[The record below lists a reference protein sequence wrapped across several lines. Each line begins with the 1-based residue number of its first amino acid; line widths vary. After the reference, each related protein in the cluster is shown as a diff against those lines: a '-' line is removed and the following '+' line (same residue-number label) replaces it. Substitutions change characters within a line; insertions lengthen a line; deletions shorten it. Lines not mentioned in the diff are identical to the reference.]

1 MLKEFPEFILMKM
14 FEKVSIQSQIWSSIV
29 EEDIANGLYDA
40 HLKDVQNIRVM
51 DSDKMQKF
59 KLKAHQK
66 FQSQYQ

>member
-40 HLKDVQNIRVM
+40 HLQDVQNIRVM